1 MTNNMHDIPRCQS
14 LIVSRYIANPLT
26 IDSLKF
32 DLRIY
37 AVITSINPLRLYLYE
52 EGLTRFASEPYVTP
66 EADANLNKYVH
77 LTNYSINK
85 LNKSGVK
92 ANSLNSNSDEVETSG
107 SKWSLN
113 ALKKVLRAH
122 GVNEQK
128 LFARIKDIIIKTVIA
143 CEPALNQAF
152 DQNVPFKSNCFQLLG
167 FDIMVDDNLNPW
179 LLEVNLSPSLSCD
192 SQLDHKIKSALV
204 SDLLTLAG
212 LHNLE

>member
-1 MTNNMHDIPRCQS
+1 M
-14 LIVSRYIANPLT
+14 SRYIANPLT

-37 AVITSINPLRLYLYE
+37 AAITSINPLRLYLYE

-66 EADANLNKYVH
+66 EADMNKYVH

-122 GVNEQK
+122 GVNE
-128 LFARIKDIIIKTVIA
+128 
-143 CEPALNQAF
+143 
-152 DQNVPFKSNCFQLLG
+152 
-167 FDIMVDDNLNPW
+167 
-179 LLEVNLSPSLSCD
+179 
-192 SQLDHKIKSALV
+192 
-204 SDLLTLAG
+204 
-212 LHNLE
+212 